1 MLKRLSALV
10 NENVDCGDGSGGS
23 NPTPNSQEGKVRGV
37 GDAPATCHETFL
49 TSQQARYDQQEAFMI
64 IYDHLCKRFF
74 SKHFRADAPSTIIKH
89 GLLENSPFS
98 SVIFPANETSIQF
111 GGTSQPAA
119 PWFPGCSRAAGSGC
133 GGNFSSI
140 TIHMAPQ
147 GLCQIT
153 SRDDLAFNIFLVD
166 SLGLSSNLF
175 HYTLDNVV
183 VLLEIML
190 W

>member
-1 MLKRLSALV
+1 MATAPAVQTLLRTVKKERSEAW
-10 NENVDCGDGSGGS
+10 
-23 NPTPNSQEGKVRGV
+23 